1 MSSCSSDDEKV
12 IDFQIHRLCQS
23 LKLWQSVAPQIL
35 QINSD

>member
-1 MSSCSSDDEKV
+1 MSNYSSDDEKV

-23 LKLWQSVAPQIL
+23 LKLCQSVAPQIL

>member
-1 MSSCSSDDEKV
+1 MSNCDSDDEKV

-23 LKLWQSVAPQIL
+23 LKLCQSVAPQIL